1 MILSFYKEKVTDVGG
16 AFNKKAH
23 DKFLQEYKGSL
34 ENFLHQNRCKQLIKL
49 MDYQKLLIIYDLK
62 TTD

>member
-34 ENFLHQNRCKQLIKL
+34 EKFFT
-49 MDYQKLLIIYDLK
+49 MY
-62 TTD
+62 